1 MLYIDLVKKY
11 VKKRRTSDEAKKKT
25 QRTGAR
31 TTSGGYFSGL
41 RLRKTQV
48 NKLFFFPQQI
58 LTKLM
63 LKDIENV
70 YTSAKNSQVDANTG
84 LGEDRVNIVNII
96 GNSRHNQADC
106 QNELDLGK
114 TLKNMTQFQ

>member
-1 MLYIDLVKKY
+1 
-11 VKKRRTSDEAKKKT
+11 
-25 QRTGAR
+25 
-31 TTSGGYFSGL
+31 
-41 RLRKTQV
+41 
-48 NKLFFFPQQI
+48 
-58 LTKLM
+58 M

-106 QNELDLGK
+106 
-114 TLKNMTQFQ
+114 